1 MKRKF
6 LLWDHDGV
14 LVDTEKWYFAATQRA
29 LVTLGVEMDQR
40 IYLDLM
46 ADGRGYWEA
55 AHRNGYTDEDI
66 AQSRRLRDKI
76 YQEYLTTQP
85 IEMDGVTE
93 VLSDLGQSH
102 RMAIVTTARRADFEL
117 IHRSR
122 SIRRHFE
129 FVITADDCTEH
140 KPSPQPYR
148 MALDRFGAKPEEA
161 LVIEDTSRGLRSAI
175 AAGIDCVIIY
185 NEFTASQDFTGAW
198 HMIPSI
204 RDLPALLAAEL

>member
-14 LVDTEKWYFAATQRA
+14 LVDTEKWYFVATQRA
-29 LVTLGVEMDQR
+29 LAALSVELDQR
-40 IYLDLM
+40 TYLDLM
-46 ADGRGYWEA
+46 ADGRGYWDTA
-55 AHRNGYTDEDI
+55 RRLGHTDE
-66 AQSRRLRDKI
+66 AVAESRRLRDRI

-85 IEMDGVTE
+85 IEIDGVSE
-93 VLSDLGQSH
+93 VLSELGQAH
-102 RMAIVTTARRADFEL
+102 RMAIVSTARRADFEL

-122 SIRRHFE
+122 TIRQHFE

-140 KPSPQPYR
+140 KPSPQPYQ
-148 MALDRFGAKPEEA
+148 MALDRFGAKAEDA

-175 AAGIDCVIIY
+175 AAGIDCVVIR

-198 HMIPSI
+198 RFISSI
-204 RDLPALLAAEL
+204 RELPAILAAE